1 MTHYITLMRPYQWSK
16 NIFILAP
23 AFFGFG
29 QYDFGAVWANLTLTL
44 IAFCVL
50 SSGMYVLNDIIDAKL
65 DSLHPT
71 KKFRPIP
78 CGKVH
83 KKNALILSFILI
95 FGAFII
101 LLAQIGGG
109 GTPLIKIL

>member
-1 MTHYITLMRPYQWSK
+1 MRPYQWSK
-16 NIFILAP
+16 NVFILAP

-29 QYDFGAVWANLTLTL
+29 QYDFGAVWVNLTLAF

-78 CGKVH
+78 SGKIN
-83 KKNALILSFILI
+83 KRNAVILSLTLI
-95 FGAFII
+95 FGAFTIV
-101 LLAQIGGG
+101 LAQMGGG

>member
-1 MTHYITLMRPYQWSK
+1 MANYISLMRPYQWSK

-29 QYDFGAVWANLTLTL
+29 QYAFGMVWANLILTL

-71 KKFRPIP
+71 KRFRPIP
-78 CGKVH
+78 SGKIN
-83 KKNALILSFILI
+83 KFNALILSLLLVSI
-95 FGAFII
+95 AFLT
-101 LLAQIGGG
+101 LLAIMGGG
-109 GTPLIKIL
+109 KYP